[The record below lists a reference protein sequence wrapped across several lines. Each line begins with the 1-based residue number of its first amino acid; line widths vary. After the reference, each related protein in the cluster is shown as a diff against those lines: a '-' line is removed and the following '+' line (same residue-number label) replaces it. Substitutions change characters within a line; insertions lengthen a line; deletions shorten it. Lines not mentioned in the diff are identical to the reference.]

1 MAHPHHHA
9 LSSVRKWGGCAE
21 EYQRIHDWFD
31 ESKKIIAD
39 FRHRGLTV
47 LLVEQNANAALAIA
61 DRGYVLETGR
71 VTISARGEELL
82 SDPRVRAAYL
92 GV

>member
-1 MAHPHHHA
+1 MGLAPR
-9 LSSVRKWGGCAE
+9 LVE
-21 EYQRIHDWFD
+21 QIFQV
-31 ESKKIIAD
+31 IAD
-39 FRHRGLTV
+39 FRRRGLTV

-71 VTISARGEELL
+71 ITISARGQELL